1 MKTIVISLA
10 HATQVNEIFMDGR
23 WNSFGIEQET
33 STTYKGLEDEMDDF
47 ISLLEQA
54 NIEFVNQE
62 KSVF

>member
-10 HATQVNEIFMDGR
+10 YAIQVNEIFMDGR

-47 ISLLEQA
+47 ISVLEQA
-54 NIEFVNQE
+54 NIEIIFC
-62 KSVF
+62 

>member
-47 ISLLEQA
+47 ISVLKQ
-54 NIEFVNQE
+54 VNVE
-62 KSVF
+62 IICC